1 MMRKS
6 ILFTALATLMI
17 VSCKPKSESTKLYWC
32 YYDPIEDKVESVLK
46 KMTLDEKIGQ
56 MLQLNLPQV
65 GHTERNGKFVVDDDK
80 LEEVIGK
87 YKVGS
92 LLNTPQTV
100 PPTPQ
105 EWAVIVKKIQDKSM
119 EVLGIPCLI
128 GLDQNHGTTYTSGGT
143 LFPQNINMAATFN
156 RSATRR
162 AAEITAYETRASNV
176 PWTFCPTLDLSRNQL
191 WSRCWENFGEDAF
204 LNAAMGA
211 SAVEGFQG
219 NPNGIDKYH
228 ISVSLKHY
236 MGYGVPVSGKDRTPA
251 VINPMELREK
261 YFQPYLAGISAGA
274 LNVMVNSGM
283 VNGVMTHANH
293 ELLTVW
299 LKEETGWDGMII
311 TDWADI
317 DNLYNRDKVAKDKK
331 DAIRQAINAGI
342 DMSMDPYSLEYCDL
356 LKELVEEGAVPMNRI
371 DDAVRRILRMKV
383 RLGLFEQPLMNL
395 EDYPDFGSAKHA
407 EVALHAA
414 EESMVLLKNDG
425 ILPLKKGTKIL
436 LTGPNANSMRCL
448 DGGWSYSWQGDMADL
463 CAAQYNTIYEAF
475 VNKFGAENVILE
487 QGVRYTRGAT
497 FEAESK
503 PEIEKAVAAARK
515 ADVIIA
521 CIGENSYCETPG
533 NITDLTLSQNQ
544 RDLVKALAKTGKPIV
559 LVLNEGRARIIADIE
574 PLANAITDIMLPGNY
589 GGDALANLIAGDANF
604 SGRLPFTY
612 PKEVHSLI
620 TYDYKPCQEVDKM
633 AGAYDYDAV
642 VSVQWPF
649 GQGKSYTT
657 FKYSNL
663 KADRESI
670 VAGGIVRFTV
680 DITNTGSVAGKES
693 VLLFTSD
700 LIATV
705 SPDVRRLRQFD
716 KVELAPG
723 ETKTVALDVPMN
735 DFAYVGPDGK
745 WILEEGDFKIQ
756 VGTETMILNC
766 PETHRFDAP
775 NIHYIH

>member
-356 LKELVEEGAVPMNRI
+356 LKELVEEGAVPMSRI

-383 RLGLFEQPLMNL
+383 RLGLFEQPFMNL

-475 VNKFGAENVILE
+475 VSKFGAENVILE

-497 FEAESK
+497 FEAESR

-589 GGDALANLIAGDANF
+589 GGDALANLLAGDANF

-680 DITNTGSVAGKES
+680 DVTNTGSVAGKES

>member
-1 MMRKS
+1 MRKS
-6 ILFTALATLMI
+6 ILFTALAALTI
-17 VSCKPKSESTKLYWC
+17 VSCKPKNESTKLYWC
-32 YYDPIEDKVESVLK
+32 YYDPIEDKVEAVLK

-105 EWAVIVKKIQDKSM
+105 EWSVIVKKIQDKSM

-211 SAVEGFQG
+211 LAVEGFQG

-356 LKELVEEGAVPMNRI
+356 LKELVEEGAVPMSRI

-383 RLGLFEQPLMNL
+383 RLGLFEQPFMNL
-395 EDYPDFGSAKHA
+395 EDYPDFGSAGHA

-425 ILPLKKGTKIL
+425 ILPLKKGTRIL

-448 DGGWSYSWQGDMADL
+448 DGGWSYSWQGDMADI
-463 CAAQYNTIYEAF
+463 CAAQYNTIYEAL
-475 VNKFGAENVILE
+475 VGKFGAENVILE
-487 QGVRYTRGAT
+487 QGVKYTRGAT

-533 NITDLTLSQNQ
+533 NITDLTLSKNQ
-544 RDLVKALAKTGKPIV
+544 RDLVKALAATGKPIV

-589 GGDALANLIAGDANF
+589 GGDALANLLAGDANF

-663 KADRESI
+663 KADRDRI
-670 VAGGIVRFTV
+670 VADGIIRFTV
-680 DITNTGSVAGKES
+680 DVTNTGSVAGKES

-756 VGTETMILNC
+756 VGTETMTLNC
-766 PETHRFDAP
+766 PETHRFEAP

>member
-128 GLDQNHGTTYTSGGT
+128 GLDQNHGTTYTSGGI

-356 LKELVEEGAVPMNRI
+356 LKELVEEGAVPMSRI
-371 DDAVRRILRMKV
+371 DDAVRRIIRMKI
-383 RLGLFEQPLMNL
+383 RLGLFDQPFMNL

-407 EVALHAA
+407 EVALHTA

-448 DGGWSYSWQGDMADL
+448 DGGWSYSWQGDMADI

-589 GGDALANLIAGDANF
+589 GGDALANLLAGDANF

>member
-128 GLDQNHGTTYTSGGT
+128 GLDQNHGTTYTSGGI

-356 LKELVEEGAVPMNRI
+356 LKELVEEGAVPMSRI
-371 DDAVRRILRMKV
+371 DDAVRRIIRMKI
-383 RLGLFEQPLMNL
+383 RLGLFDQPFMNL

-407 EVALHAA
+407 EVALHTA

-448 DGGWSYSWQGDMADL
+448 DGGWSYSWQGDMADI

-515 ADVIIA
+515 ADVIGADEWPLVASALDAALAQLMDYRATEGKALYADVTSRVAGILGLYDQVEA
-521 CIGENSYCETPG
+521 LEGERIVNVREKF
-533 NITDLTLSQNQ
+533 D
-544 RDLVKALAKTGKPIV
+544 KALADLAAKPDPSRFEQEMIFY
-559 LVLNEGRARIIADIE
+559 LEKYDINEE
-574 PLANAITDIMLPGNY
+574 
-589 GGDALANLIAGDANF
+589 
-604 SGRLPFTY
+604 
-612 PKEVHSLI
+612 KV
-620 TYDYKPCQEVDKM
+620 
-633 AGAYDYDAV
+633 
-642 VSVQWPF
+642 
-649 GQGKSYTT
+649 
-657 FKYSNL
+657 
-663 KADRESI
+663 
-670 VAGGIVRFTV
+670 
-680 DITNTGSVAGKES
+680 
-693 VLLFTSD
+693 
-700 LIATV
+700 
-705 SPDVRRLRQFD
+705 RLRQHCKYFMETID
-716 KVELAPG
+716 GEPYPGKKLGFILQEMGREINTTGSKANHAGIQQLVVRMKDELEKVREQS
-723 ETKTVALDVPMN
+723 MN
-735 DFAYVGPDGK
+735 
-745 WILEEGDFKIQ
+745 IL
-756 VGTETMILNC
+756 
-766 PETHRFDAP
+766 
-775 NIHYIH
+775 